1 MKRVV
6 LWALPGVPDFV
17 VAGIP
22 DRPRKWLEAAEACE
36 WIPIAVLEGEGAVRV
51 DDEVDGVDLSWLDLT
66 RIVMEGDEFRD
77 DEWSVVWCD
86 PAASAVLREVE
97 RKRREAMRSG

>member
-22 DRPRKWLEAAEACE
+22 DRPRKWLEAAKACE
-36 WIPIAVLEGEGAVRV
+36 WIPVAVLEGERAVRV
-51 DDEVDGVDLSWLDLT
+51 DEVAGVDLLLDLERT
-66 RIVMEGDEFRD
+66 VMEGVEFRD
-77 DEWSVVWCD
+77 PADEWSVVWCD
-86 PAASAVLREVE
+86 LRPVL
-97 RKRREAMRSG
+97 S